1 MNIQTVLILL
11 MIGLLAGF
19 LSGTVGVGGGVIIVP
34 FLVYLLGFEQHRA
47 QGTSL
52 FMFLF
57 PIGILGVM
65 NYYKKGFVDI
75 KTALVI
81 CSTFVVGSYLGSRFS
96 LSLDQQMVRRIF
108 GGVFLLV
115 ALKMLLGK

>member
-1 MNIQTVLILL
+1 MNTQTIFILL

-19 LSGTVGVGGGVIIVP
+19 LSGTVGVGGGVVIVP
-34 FLVYLLGFEQHRA
+34 LLVYMLGFEQHKA

-65 NYYKKGFVDI
+65 NYYKKGFVDV

-81 CSTFVVGSYLGSRFS
+81 CSTFVVGSFLGSKFS
-96 LSLDQQMVRRIF
+96 LSLDQQVVKRIF
-108 GGVFLLV
+108 GAVFLLV
-115 ALKMLLGK
+115 AIKMLLGK

>member
-1 MNIQTVLILL
+1 MNTQTVFILL

-19 LSGTVGVGGGVIIVP
+19 LSGTVGVGGGVVIVP
-34 FLVYLLGFEQHRA
+34 MLVYLLGFEQHKA

-52 FMFLF
+52 FMFLL

-81 CSTFVVGSYLGSRFS
+81 CSTFVVGSFLGSKFS
-96 LSLDQQMVRRIF
+96 LSLDQQVVKKIF

>member
-1 MNIQTVLILL
+1 

-19 LSGTVGVGGGVIIVP
+19 LSGTVGVGGGVVIVP
-34 FLVYLLGFEQHRA
+34 LLVYMLGFEQHKA

-65 NYYKKGFVDI
+65 NYYKKGFVDV

-81 CSTFVVGSYLGSRFS
+81 CSTFVVGSFLGSKFS
-96 LSLDQQMVRRIF
+96 LSLDQQVVKRIF
-108 GGVFLLV
+108 GAVFLLV
-115 ALKMLLGK
+115 AIKMLLGK

>member
-1 MNIQTVLILL
+1 M
-11 MIGLLAGF
+11 
-19 LSGTVGVGGGVIIVP
+19 
-34 FLVYLLGFEQHRA
+34 LVYLLGFEQHKA

-81 CSTFVVGSYLGSRFS
+81 CTTFILGSFLGSKFS
-96 LSLDQQMVRRIF
+96 LSLDQNVVKRIF
-108 GGVFLLV
+108 GGVFMLV
-115 ALKMLLGK
+115 ALKMLFGK

>member
-1 MNIQTVLILL
+1 MNTQTLAILL

-19 LSGTVGVGGGVIIVP
+19 LSGTVGVGGGVVIVP
-34 FLVYLLGFEQHRA
+34 MLVFLLGFEQHKA

-65 NYYKKGFVDI
+65 NYYKKGFVDV

-81 CSTFVVGSYLGSRFS
+81 CSTFVIGSFLGSKFS
-96 LSLDQQMVRRIF
+96 LSLDQQIVKRIF

-115 ALKMLLGK
+115 ALKMLFGK

>member
-1 MNIQTVLILL
+1 MSTHTIIILL
-11 MIGLLAGF
+11 TIGLLAGF

-34 FLVYLLGFEQHRA
+34 MLVYLLGFEQHKA

-81 CSTFVVGSYLGSRFS
+81 CTTFILGSFLGSKFS
-96 LSLDQQMVRRIF
+96 LSLDQNVVKRIF
-108 GGVFLLV
+108 GGVFMLV
-115 ALKMLLGK
+115 ALKMLFGK